1 MGTLEQGRQGAGR
14 SAERGAINWVQTL
27 LRGRPQTLDDLAY
40 HSRKSAAQE
49 LWLIV
54 IDASASTR
62 RHQALSDA
70 KGLLAQLFEDAYRQ
84 RARIAVMT
92 ASGSAPHWHISG
104 GKASKALDIWLQN
117 LGAGGGTP
125 LFEALQE
132 IARWLVTR
140 RKQFPQEQQRFLLMT
155 DGRLKEQPI
164 LPKLECPGVLIDIE
178 RGPIRLGKAL
188 TMSAALNIEYRHID
202 ALN

>member
-1 MGTLEQGRQGAGR
+1 MGTLEHGQLGAGR

-27 LRGRPQTLDDLAY
+27 LRGRPQTLEDLAY
-40 HSRKSAAQE
+40 HTRKSAAQE

-62 RHQALSDA
+62 RYEALSDA
-70 KGLLAQLFEDAYRQ
+70 KGLLAQLFDDAYRQ
-84 RARIAVMT
+84 RTRIAVMT
-92 ASGSAPHWHISG
+92 ASGSRPHWHISG
-104 GKASKALDIWLQN
+104 GKASKALDSWLQS

-125 LFEALQE
+125 LLEAIE
-132 IARWLVTR
+132 EVASWLTMR
-140 RKQFPQEQQRFLLMT
+140 RKQFPQEQQRFLLVT
-155 DGRLKEQPI
+155 DGRLKEVPT
-164 LPKLECPGVLIDIE
+164 LPALDCPGLLVDIE
-178 RGPIRLGKAL
+178 RGPIRLGRAL